1 MAQLPEY
8 RKPKRPL
15 NSAMLRSLRLWFP
28 PTLQGAEHLDP
39 ERPAL
44 FVGNHTTYGMI
55 DIPLMQAEIYNA
67 SGIWLRGMTDHL
79 HYRLPPW
86 ARFLERQGAI
96 RGTRELCQQAMAQG
110 DNLLLFPGGGRE
122 VMKRR
127 GEEYTLIWK
136 QRLGFVRLAS
146 QHGYPIQPFASVGA
160 DDVWDILWDA
170 GNWQRGRL
178 KPLLRR
184 LPLWDLAKQGEEIP
198 PLVRGIGLSAVPR
211 PEPFYFLL
219 GEPIST
225 LDYRGRENDDDA
237 MMALRDQVADSV
249 RSLIEQG
256 QKLRADSAKRSLLR
270 RLLTRS

>member
-1 MAQLPEY
+1 
-8 RKPKRPL
+8 
-15 NSAMLRSLRLWFP
+15 MLRSLRRWFP

-86 ARFLERQGAI
+86 ARFLERQGAF
-96 RGTRELCQQAMAQG
+96 RGTRELCHQAMERG
-110 DNLLLFPGGGRE
+110 DNILLFPGGGRE
-122 VMKRR
+122 VMKRQ

-170 GNWQRGRL
+170 GHWQRGRL
-178 KPLLRR
+178 KPLLKR

-225 LDYRGRENDDDA
+225 ESYQGLENDDDA
-237 MMALRDQVADSV
+237 MMALRDQIAEAV
-249 RSLIEQG
+249 RGLIEEG
-256 QKLRADSAKRSLLR
+256 QQLRDGAAKGSMLR
-270 RLLTRS
+270 RLLNKS